1 MPQKSAIA
9 ALVVICCGFVCLGQE
24 NQPAANAGGFQI
36 KVVKGIPFSATVVA
50 ESTQTLADGNRIVR
64 SSASLIARDSEG
76 RTRREQGGGSVLFIT
91 DPVAGVNY
99 VIEPRSRSAW
109 KFASSN
115 AATPSTPAESN
126 GVSGRV
132 SEATANINRE
142 PLGTQT
148 IEGILADGMRMTRTI
163 PAGQAGNELPV
174 EITSEIWYSTEL
186 QTAVM
191 TDKRDPRLGEINSKL
206 THIQLDEPAHSLFEV
221 PADYTILDGFKGLE
235 PSIGNSGT
243 E

>member
-1 MPQKSAIA
+1 MLQKIA
-9 ALVVICCGFVCLGQE
+9 LAAMVTICCGFVCLGQE
-24 NQPAANAGGFQI
+24 NQPAASAGGFQI
-36 KVVKGIPFSATVVA
+36 KVVKGIPFSATVVT

-76 RTRREQGGGSVLFIT
+76 RTRREQRGGSVLFIT
-91 DPVAGVNY
+91 DPVADVNY

-109 KFASSN
+109 KFAPSN
-115 AATPSTPAESN
+115 AATARTPAESN
-126 GVSGRV
+126 GVSGRL
-132 SEATANINRE
+132 SEATTNINRE
-142 PLGTQT
+142 SLGTQT
-148 IEGILADGMRMTRTI
+148 IEGILADGIRMTRTI

-191 TDKRDPRLGEINSKL
+191 TDKRDPRLGEISSKL

-221 PADYTILDGFKGLE
+221 PADYTILDGFKRLE